1 MFVHLAIMGWGYI
14 GLWVRVRVRVRV
26 RVIMWERLL
35 ISIDPNAKPDSVLEI
50 AAVC

>member
-1 MFVHLAIMGWGYI
+1 MGWGYI